1 MLSRS
6 RNARRAV
13 VVGLGVAALAAA
25 GLVSNALAGSGAAPT
40 IKVVLKEWTLTPS
53 TTTVP
58 AGAVTFVVRNSG
70 GIPHELV
77 VVKTSRHHHA
87 LPMKGS
93 QAVETGDVGEIEEIL
108 PGKTK
113 RVTIKLKPGK
123 YVLLCNLEGH
133 YRAGQYASL
142 TVR

>member
-1 MLSRS
+1 MSR
-6 RNARRAV
+6 ATLTAFA
-13 VVGLGVAALAAA
+13 VAALAGVGIVATA
-25 GLVSNALAGSGAAPT
+25 TAGSAAAPT
-40 IKVVLKEWTLTPS
+40 VKVVLNEWKLIPS
-53 TTTVP
+53 ATTVKP
-58 AGAVTFVVRNSG
+58 GAVTFVVRNSG
-70 GIPHELV
+70 GIPHEFV
-77 VVKTSRHHHA
+77 VVKTTRHHHA

-133 YRAGQYASL
+133 YKAGQYASL